1 MIFQFR
7 SSFALHLAAECGC
20 TAAFHLVQDKVD
32 FRSGLFRHA
41 GGAAALEAEI
51 LRLDRIA
58 LIHPHADQLFNV
70 AFISEIHKC
79 RGLRLTM
86 SAELRFRRDLNS
98 GIGRCRSTRGN
109 RPLAF
114 CLLSALRL
122 QSASRSLS
130 DVP

>member
-1 MIFQFR
+1 MRKNAAERYIMYRSAAQESEFNMIFQFR

-79 RGLRLTM
+79 RG
-86 SAELRFRRDLNS
+86 
-98 GIGRCRSTRGN
+98 GRPC
-109 RPLAF
+109 PP
-114 CLLSALRL
+114 LSA
-122 QSASRSLS
+122 AAEK
-130 DVP
+130 